1 MENKWSYSRIV
12 QYQICPLSY
21 KYVWIEK
28 RVPSV
33 LSSAIELGLAV
44 HESISNILK
53 GESTYEKEI
62 SRLKEFGIKAAR
74 CLQNWYRGWLRRDE
88 VFVGTEIPLS
98 TTYEGYE
105 FTGRVDGIFR
115 KQNGIVVI
123 EDFKTGHRRIPR
135 EELQMMIYYILT
147 QENSSRRQFRW
158 SYLNSDEYSIRN
170 DQEIGKLLESNWSKI
185 RQLIETIEADTE
197 FKPRISSLCSQCSFF
212 RTCEV
217 ITMRKP
223 TRDEVRA
230 ASLPPWKTIDVGETV
245 RLQLSSDLY
254 WIEEGEEDLMGRI
267 CPWAQYQIRA
277 RNLSKGGKEQVLLGP
292 GNLYAALV
300 EAIEKAGANWN
311 DPDFFKDRV
320 VVISRPDKNTFIV
333 ECESKEKARKK

>member
-1 MENKWSYSRIV
+1 MEDKWSYSRLV

-28 RVPSV
+28 RVPPV
-33 LSSAIELGLAV
+33 LSPAIELGLAV

-53 GESTYEKEI
+53 RESTYEKEI
-62 SRLKEFGIKAAR
+62 SRLKEFGIKATR
-74 CLQNWYRGWLRRDE
+74 CLQNWYREWLRRDE
-88 VFVGTEIPLS
+88 VFVGTEVPFS
-98 TTYEGYE
+98 ATYEGYE
-105 FTGRVDGIFR
+105 FVGRVDGIF
-115 KQNGIVVI
+115 KEKDGAVII
-123 EDFKTGHRRIPR
+123 EDFKTGHRWILR

-147 QENSSRRQFRW
+147 QEDSSKHLFRW
-158 SYLNSDEYSIRN
+158 SYLDSGECSIRS
-170 DQEIGKLLESNWSKI
+170 DREVKKLLESNWNGI
-185 RQLIETIEADTE
+185 RQLIEAIEADTE
-197 FKPRISSLCSQCSFF
+197 FKPRISSLCSQCPFF

-217 ITMRKP
+217 MTMRKP
-223 TRDEVRA
+223 TRDEVKA

-267 CPWAQYQIRA
+267 CPWSQYQIKA

-300 EAIEKAGANWN
+300 EAIEKTGANWN

-333 ECESKEKARKK
+333 ECESKKKAGKK